1 MTAAPAYLKLAKR
14 TTPSPSARVRASL
27 NYPVIDTD
35 LHTIEFG
42 PILEDYID
50 KVGGAKIVDL
60 FRQSVNRGLGSLGNE
75 WYALTPQQRL
85 DIRAPRPPWWALPA
99 KNTLDLATFSLPKL
113 LAERLEDG
121 GSDFGVVYP
130 NLTLFA
136 IHVGHEELR
145 RAVVRAINL
154 YHADLFRPY
163 ADRLTPV
170 AAIPLHTPQEG
181 IEELEFAVREL
192 GLKVAIIPGNLR
204 RPIKALADKYPAAD
218 HPEIARHLTWL
229 DTFGIDSAH
238 DYDPF
243 WAKAVEL
250 KVPLTTH
257 SIGMGWTSR
266 SSVNNYMY
274 NHIGHFASASEALAK
289 SLFLSGVTKRF
300 PQLRF
305 GLIEGGAAWASNLY
319 ADLVGHWEKRS
330 GQAVQNYN
338 PDRIDGDLLYQ
349 LYQAYAEDNVRARL
363 GSKEDV
369 VAGAYGVSTG
379 RRLPQNPDELDDF
392 RAVGI
397 ERIEDIRDHFIPNFY
412 IGTEA
417 DDPVVAHALNAKVNP
432 LGARINA
439 FWASDAGHWD
449 VADYSQALSDTWN
462 LVERGTL
469 TLRDFR
475 DLVFTNPYNL
485 YTSANPDFFKGTQVE
500 QRLPQSLAVAAE

>member
-1 MTAAPAYLKLAKR
+1 MPQAPAYLSLVKSHKA
-14 TTPSPSARVRASL
+14 SPSAKLRASL
-27 NYPVIDTD
+27 SYPVIDTD

-42 PILEDYID
+42 PVLEDYID
-50 KVGGAKIVDL
+50 KVGGAKIVDE
-60 FRQSVNRGLGSLGNE
+60 FRRSVSRGLGYLNND
-75 WYALTPQQRL
+75 WYDLTPQQRL
-85 DIRAPRPPWWALPA
+85 DIRAPRPPWWALPT

-113 LAERLEDG
+113 LAERLEEG
-121 GSDFGVVYP
+121 GTDYGVVYP

-136 IHVGHEELR
+136 IHVGREELR

-154 YHADLFRPY
+154 YHADQFRPY
-163 ADRLTPV
+163 SDRLTPV
-170 AAIPLHTPQEG
+170 AAIPLHTPEEG
-181 IEELEFAVREL
+181 IEELEFVTKEL

-204 RPIKALADKYPAAD
+204 RPIKALADKYPPQD
-218 HPEIARHLTWL
+218 HPDIARHLTWL
-229 DTFGIDSAH
+229 DTFGVDSAY

-250 KVPLTTH
+250 GVPLTTH

-289 SLFLSGVTKRF
+289 SLFFSGVTKRF
-300 PQLRF
+300 PKLRF

-319 ADLVGHWEKRS
+319 ADLVGHWEKRN
-330 GQAVQNYN
+330 GETVHNYN
-338 PDRIDGDLLYQ
+338 PDLINGDLLYD
-349 LYQAYAEDNVRARL
+349 LYQAYADDTTRAKL
-363 GSKEDV
+363 GDKESV
-369 VAGAYGVSTG
+369 IAGALGVSSG
-379 RRLPQNPDELDDF
+379 RRQNQDPATLDDF

-397 ERIEDIRDHFIPNFY
+397 ERIEDIRDHFIPNFF

-417 DDPVVAHALNAKVNP
+417 DDPVVAHALNDKVNP

-449 VADYSQALSDTWN
+449 VPNYADALSDTWR

-469 TLRDFR
+469 TVQDFR
-475 DLVFTNPYNL
+475 DLVSTNPYNL
-485 YTSANPDFFKGTQVE
+485 YTEANPDFFKGTAVE
-500 QRLPQSLAVAAE
+500 RALAPYAVAAE